1 MCVFYWPFEA
11 IRVCLLRL
19 AAMRVHQMRV
29 LKMPQKLNLW
39 SDRPGFYPRSH
50 SIEPDISTVVSSP
63 PVCIMRLKIWN
74 VGKELVTWFQNSKFK
89 RKRKSTEKTK
99 DNFFFAWK
107 DTSMSAR
114 IYQLCEAGEG
124 AVRFLCFA
132 LFGIQMRPLSI
143 VYMFILCLST
153 YCSPLT

>member
-1 MCVFYWPFEA
+1 MCV
-11 IRVCLLRL
+11 LLT
-19 AAMRVHQMRV
+19 
-29 LKMPQKLNLW
+29 LW
-39 SDRPGFYPRSH
+39 SHQGLSSPSSCHACAPNACAKDASETEPVVRSPRFLSQKPQYRTGYFYCGLQ
-50 SIEPDISTVVSSP
+50 P

>member
-63 PVCIMRLKIWN
+63 PYVWWGWKFEMWVRNWSLDFKI
-74 VGKELVTWFQNSKFK
+74 QNSKEREK
-89 RKRKSTEKTK
+89 AQRKPKTIFSLHEKTPRCLHE
-99 DNFFFAWK
+99 F
-107 DTSMSAR
+107 TSSVRLAKAQWDFSA
-114 IYQLCEAGEG
+114 LH
-124 AVRFLCFA
+124 FLESKWD
-132 LFGIQMRPLSI
+132 LYLLS
-143 VYMFILCLST
+143 MFILCLST